1 MEAETMSTTE
11 RLDRAGHRG
20 RIAGKADA
28 DNYIDATPVALR
40 SRNDC
45 PSPLSGEWAGESI
58 KELLGDLFGER
69 PAIRAGNDEV
79 LNAYDDLQYRIEN
92 AYENAYTESWFAVL
106 EEAEEAEGTTEAEFG
121 DLLATLLADSDE
133 IEGVS
138 TFSDVGVMTMN
149 EGLVVRLYNGTE
161 FQVTIVQSR
170 TP

>member
-1 MEAETMSTTE
+1 MSTDEMSTTE
-11 RLDRAGHRG
+11 RLDQAGRRG
-20 RIAGKADA
+20 ADAGKADA
-28 DNYIDATPVALR
+28 DNYIDATPVSQR
-40 SRNDC
+40 SRDDC

-106 EEAEEAEGTTEAEFG
+106 EEAEGTTEAEFG
-121 DLLATLLADSDE
+121 DLLADLLNGCDE
-133 IEGVS
+133 VEGS
-138 TFSDVGVMTMN
+138 RTFNDVGVMTMN
-149 EGLVVRLYNGTE
+149 EGLVVMLNNGTE